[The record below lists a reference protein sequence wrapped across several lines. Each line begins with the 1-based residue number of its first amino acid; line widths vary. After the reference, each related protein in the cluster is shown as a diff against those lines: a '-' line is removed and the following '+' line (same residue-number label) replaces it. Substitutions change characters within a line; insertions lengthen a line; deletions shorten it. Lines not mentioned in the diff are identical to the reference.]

1 MKKKSGII
9 LSALPLLTLG
19 LCFIS
24 NSSFANGVNGNEVI
38 LVNSMGAQQK
48 TGEIRGVVLDG
59 KTSEPV
65 IGAAVK
71 VKGTTVGTVTDID
84 GRFELPNIPSSAK
97 TLVISYIGMKTQ
109 ELAIKSPL
117 KVVLE
122 PDAQTL
128 DDVIVV
134 AYGTQKKSS
143 FTGAAST
150 VGAQTL
156 EKRVISNATA
166 ALEGNASGVQVT
178 AAGGQ
183 PGESA
188 AVRIRGFGSVNASNA
203 PLYVVDGTV
212 YNGSISVKPLGRKSA
227 R

>member
-71 VKGTTVGTVTDID
+71 VKGTTVGH
-84 GRFELPNIPSSAK
+84 
-97 TLVISYIGMKTQ
+97 TLFSDTTFVIRENS
-109 ELAIKSPL
+109 
-117 KVVLE
+117 
-122 PDAQTL
+122 
-128 DDVIVV
+128 
-134 AYGTQKKSS
+134 
-143 FTGAAST
+143 
-150 VGAQTL
+150 
-156 EKRVISNATA
+156 
-166 ALEGNASGVQVT
+166 
-178 AAGGQ
+178 
-183 PGESA
+183 
-188 AVRIRGFGSVNASNA
+188 
-203 PLYVVDGTV
+203 
-212 YNGSISVKPLGRKSA
+212 
-227 R
+227 

>member
-71 VKGTTVGTVTDID
+71 VKGTTVGTTTNLD
-84 GRFELPNIPSSAK
+84 GEFILKAQKEMCLSFLIW
-97 TLVISYIGMKTQ
+97 GMR
-109 ELAIKSPL
+109 A
-117 KVVLE
+117 
-122 PDAQTL
+122 
-128 DDVIVV
+128 
-134 AYGTQKKSS
+134 KKSYKS
-143 FTGAAST
+143 F
-150 VGAQTL
+150 
-156 EKRVISNATA
+156 ED
-166 ALEGNASGVQVT
+166 
-178 AAGGQ
+178 
-183 PGESA
+183 
-188 AVRIRGFGSVNASNA
+188 
-203 PLYVVDGTV
+203 LY
-212 YNGSISVKPLGRKSA
+212 S
-227 R
+227 

>member
-71 VKGTTVGTVTDID
+71 VKGTTVGTTTNLD
-84 GRFELPNIPSSAK
+84 GEFILKASKGDVLI
-97 TLVISYIGMKTQ
+97 ISYLGYESKEISISHLKTYTV
-109 ELAIKSPL
+109 ELSEATESL
-117 KVVLE
+117 DEVV
-122 PDAQTL
+122 
-128 DDVIVV
+128 
-134 AYGTQKKSS
+134 
-143 FTGAAST
+143 
-150 VGAQTL
+150 
-156 EKRVISNATA
+156 
-166 ALEGNASGVQVT
+166 VT
-178 AAGGQ
+178 AFGVGQ
-183 PGESA
+183 K
-188 AVRIRGFGSVNASNA
+188 N
-203 PLYVVDGTV
+203 
-212 YNGSISVKPLGRKSA
+212 
-227 R
+227 

>member
-71 VKGTTVGTVTDID
+71 VKGTTI
-84 GRFELPNIPSSAK
+84 RH
-97 TLVISYIGMKTQ
+97 TLFSDT
-109 ELAIKSPL
+109 
-117 KVVLE
+117 
-122 PDAQTL
+122 T
-128 DDVIVV
+128 
-134 AYGTQKKSS
+134 
-143 FTGAAST
+143 F
-150 VGAQTL
+150 
-156 EKRVISNATA
+156 
-166 ALEGNASGVQVT
+166 
-178 AAGGQ
+178 
-183 PGESA
+183 
-188 AVRIRGFGSVNASNA
+188 VNN
-203 PLYVVDGTV
+203 
-212 YNGSISVKPLGRKSA
+212 RKY
-227 R
+227 

>member
-71 VKGTTVGTVTDID
+71 VKGTTVGTTTNLD
-84 GRFELPNIPSSAK
+84 GEFILKASKGDVLI
-97 TLVISYIGMKTQ
+97 ISYLGYESKEISISHLKTYTV
-109 ELAIKSPL
+109 ELSEATESL
-117 KVVLE
+117 DEVVVT
-122 PDAQTL
+122 AFG
-128 DDVIVV
+128 V
-134 AYGTQKKSS
+134 GQKKESL
-143 FTGAAST
+143 
-150 VGAQTL
+150 VGAVTVCL
-156 EKRVISNATA
+156 LHLPDVFRVSLLYNVVVNRVPM
-166 ALEGNASGVQVT
+166 GPVSGF
-178 AAGGQ
+178 
-183 PGESA
+183 
-188 AVRIRGFGSVNASNA
+188 AVNL
-203 PLYVVDGTV
+203 PLVAQLVHLLFWMV
-212 YNGSISVKPLGRKSA
+212 WKSA
-227 R
+227 VLN